1 MLDIS
6 QPWWQFLLRAGHLLA
21 GIVWIG
27 LTYYSNFI
35 QSEYFHE
42 AVPDA
47 RVDIIKKL
55 VPLSLSWSRM
65 AALFT
70 FLSGALLMFASGAA
84 TGGLSLDIAVGA
96 LLGTLMF
103 LNVWFVIWPKHRI
116 ACGLAVGDAAVA
128 GPRAQLASRTNVV
141 FSLAMLLF
149 MISAAHLPGVA
160 LRDASSTTLDAIVII
175 VGALEVNAI
184 LGRIWWP
191 MLTVRGLAGCAAGLA
206 LLLWT
211 IVRLA

>member
-1 MLDIS
+1 MPDIS

-27 LTYYSNFI
+27 LTYYFNLI
-35 QSEYFHE
+35 QSEYFRE

-47 RVDIIKKL
+47 RVDMIKKL

-70 FLSGALLMFASGAA
+70 FLSGVLLMFTSGEPS
-84 TGGLSLDIAVGA
+84 GGLSLDIAVGA

-149 MISAAHLPGVA
+149 MTSAAHLPGVA
-160 LRDASSTTLDAIVII
+160 LRDA
-175 VGALEVNAI
+175 GQMALEVIVVIIGVVEANTI
-184 LGRIWWP
+184 LGRIWPP
-191 MLTVRGLAGCAAGLA
+191 MLTVRGLAGCTAGFA